1 MAEKPENS
9 MLKLLL
15 EIGPIIGFF
24 LAYRWA
30 PVTEGAGDTETQ
42 LDQIMFATMVFIPL
56 IIAALAASWVINKH
70 LPRMAVVTAILV
82 VVFGGLTLWLRDAT
96 FIKMKPTVLY
106 ALFAGALGFGL
117 LRGVSYLKLLMGDML
132 PMSDASWMKFT
143 FRFALFFA
151 VLAVANELV
160 WRNMGTDAW
169 VNFKTFVLPLATF
182 VFVGSQIATLSDLKL
197 DESDD
202 EPGDKS

>member
-82 VVFGGLTLWLRDAT
+82 VVFGGLWLWAAARGELSKAVDGR
-96 FIKMKPTVLY
+96 Y
-106 ALFAGALGFGL
+106 ASDERCVMDEIHLSLCPVFRGAGGG
-117 LRGVSYLKLLMGDML
+117 
-132 PMSDASWMKFT
+132 
-143 FRFALFFA
+143 
-151 VLAVANELV
+151 E
-160 WRNMGTDAW
+160 
-169 VNFKTFVLPLATF
+169 
-182 VFVGSQIATLSDLKL
+182 
-197 DESDD
+197 
-202 EPGDKS
+202 

>member
-1 MAEKPENS
+1 
-9 MLKLLL
+9 
-15 EIGPIIGFF
+15 
-24 LAYRWA
+24 
-30 PVTEGAGDTETQ
+30 
-42 LDQIMFATMVFIPL
+42 
-56 IIAALAASWVINKH
+56 
-70 LPRMAVVTAILV
+70 
-82 VVFGGLTLWLRDAT
+82 
-96 FIKMKPTVLY
+96 
-106 ALFAGALGFGL
+106 
-117 LRGVSYLKLLMGDML
+117 
-132 PMSDASWMKFT
+132 MKFT